1 MHPSL
6 QSAFY
11 AAMKE
16 AGEALEGRDLER
28 AFACFERA
36 HVLGQWYAGPH
47 CRAHV
52 GMLRVGWRRRDL
64 REIVGQLLR
73 IPGGLVGSM
82 LGRVPR
88 GNTGGANVSAFRV
101 MPIPAD
107 LEALLA
113 LDRRS
118 RRPDALDSRHGN
130 DA

>member
-1 MHPSL
+1 MHAHL
-6 QSAFY
+6 QTAFD

-16 AGEALEGRDLER
+16 AGEALQSGNLEQ
-28 AFACFERA
+28 AFTRFERA

-47 CRAHV
+47 CRAHI
-52 GMLRVGWRRRDL
+52 GMLRVGWRRRDP

-107 LEALLA
+107 LEALLS

-118 RRPDALDSRHGN
+118 RRPDALDSRQGN